1 MNNVHKTMAG
11 SRRNPPITRF
21 RSTGLLSHEAWFV
34 GLRPAG
40 RPPGMSP
47 LEELID
53 DVEVSISDSIDSLD
67 DDESARLYAEI
78 LDVEQRLDALSDAL
92 TLLAAARP

>member
-1 MNNVHKTMAG
+1 MAV

-21 RSTGLLSHEAWFV
+21 RSTGLLSHEEWFV
-34 GLRPAG
+34 GLRPTG

-78 LDVEQRLDALSDAL
+78 LDVEQRLGALRDAL